1 LFDRR
6 TARGK
11 DEIRDIR
18 RSFSLETA
26 FHHEFPRP
34 IDFRACEGRSFSL
47 SESWEDASLAISQRF
62 EGVRSAMGECQTLR
76 RRGPL
81 PFSSTLIFW
90 SAHEKEVLDGADMK
104 PPRESVSFWGFSFIK
119 CQRSNCHYRRWKMKG
134 HSPLSKIWT
143 LIIFVVLAIFGATLA
158 VAQTSNIKVWATD
171 PTGSY
176 PVVLGTGDWVL
187 IGTALGE
194 NFEKDYI
201 GKKSLETLLLQSI
214 LQISS
219 DDKPTV
225 AVFSGG
231 DSSDIVG
238 MKTVMKT
245 FVTSGYITSFD
256 LTAVSP
262 RAPLDVSLYALAQ
275 YNVVILD
282 PPTCKGLDW
291 QFIITEDSQRALA
304 RYLENGGK
312 IVASAYLFVY
322 WNAYSSS
329 GKKHYNE
336 ELSTL
341 LFDGAKPDINAY
353 SPRAI
358 TNSPLGKGE
367 TILTLNAE
375 IGSTGPKDPLFH
387 SFWKL
392 EYPVKK

>member
-1 LFDRR
+1 
-6 TARGK
+6 
-11 DEIRDIR
+11 
-18 RSFSLETA
+18 
-26 FHHEFPRP
+26 
-34 IDFRACEGRSFSL
+34 
-47 SESWEDASLAISQRF
+47 
-62 EGVRSAMGECQTLR
+62 
-76 RRGPL
+76 
-81 PFSSTLIFW
+81 
-90 SAHEKEVLDGADMK
+90 
-104 PPRESVSFWGFSFIK
+104 
-119 CQRSNCHYRRWKMKG
+119 MKG
-134 HSPLSKIWT
+134 HSPLSMILT
-143 LIIFVVLAIFGATLA
+143 LIIFAVLAFYDATLG

-171 PTGSY
+171 PTDSY

-187 IGTALGE
+187 IGTAFGE
-194 NFEKDYI
+194 NFAKDYI

-219 DDKPTV
+219 DGKPKV

-231 DSSDIVG
+231 DSSNNVG
-238 MKTVMKT
+238 MKTVMKA
-245 FVTSGYITSFD
+245 FVSSGYITSFD
-256 LTAVSP
+256 LTAVSTL
-262 RAPLDVSLYALAQ
+262 APLEVSLYEIAQ

-291 QFIITEDSQRALA
+291 QFIITEDSQKALA

-322 WNAYSSS
+322 WNSYPSSE
-329 GKKHYNE
+329 KKHYNE

-358 TNSPLGKGE
+358 THSPLGKGE

-392 EYPVKK
+392 EYSVKK